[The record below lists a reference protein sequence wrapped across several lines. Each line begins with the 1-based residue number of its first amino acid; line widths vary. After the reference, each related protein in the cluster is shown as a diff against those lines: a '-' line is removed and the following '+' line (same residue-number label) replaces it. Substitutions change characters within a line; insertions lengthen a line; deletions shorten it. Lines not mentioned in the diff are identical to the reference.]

1 MPTKTL
7 QSFKHIFRICFL
19 LPAVLTGSGALADK
33 SRVDLLAAGKRAW
46 DSVDATWNIDQG
58 EIAGVTRIKNG
69 AITDPAASTFLVSK
83 AIFGGDIVVSMDVT
97 FETGRYL
104 GVYLDFGQDTQTGI
118 WMATGHALAEDA
130 AANEVERAYIK
141 TVRSSART
149 SRPLRTL
156 SGSSAQRGSF
166 LYSLV
171 CHCICDSQE
180 RATTTASSMATHLWS
195 LTGNRADIPPGH
207 YRFGSRMRARAFS
220 DWTD

>member
-141 TVRSSART
+141 TVEDSFWVVRATGELPVKPGVPLHLRFARKGDYYSIFDGDTLVVTYRKPGGYPAGPLQIRLTNASARIHRLEVE
-149 SRPLRTL
+149 S
-156 SGSSAQRGSF
+156 
-166 LYSLV
+166 
-171 CHCICDSQE
+171 D
-180 RATTTASSMATHLWS
+180 
-195 LTGNRADIPPGH
+195 LTD
-207 YRFGSRMRARAFS
+207 
-220 DWTD
+220 